1 MTDAALKDAPLGDA
15 SGVSAGAPAAPLV
28 KVRGLKV
35 AFVSRDSTVQAVNGV
50 DFDLARGEVLT
61 ILGESGSGKSVTMRA
76 LMKLLPKRARLE
88 GEVEIDGEDV
98 MAMSPQ
104 TLSDMRGQDVAMIFQ
119 EPMVAFD
126 PVFTVGAQ
134 IAETVER
141 HMGKSRAD
149 GLKRARELFD
159 LVQIPSPERRLKA
172 YPHELSGGM
181 RQRAMIALAL
191 ACSPKLL
198 LADEPTTAL
207 DATVQIQILL
217 LLRQLQR
224 ELGMS
229 VIFVTHDVGVAMEI
243 ADRLAVMYAGRM
255 VESGSVSEVI
265 NSPSHP
271 YTRGLLRSTV
281 HGASRGQRLEAI
293 PGSPPDM
300 SNPPPGCPFAPRC
313 PISIDACVSDTPAPE
328 ILSPGHQ
335 ARCFKAG
342 PEAAA

>member
-1 MTDAALKDAPLGDA
+1 MSDAALADAPPTKPSNSDR
-15 SGVSAGAPAAPLV
+15 PLV
-28 KVRGLKV
+28 RVRDLKV

-88 GEVEIDGEDV
+88 GEIEIDGDDV

-104 TLSDMRGQDVAMIFQ
+104 ALSDMRGRDVSMIFQ

-126 PVFTVGAQ
+126 PVFSVGAQ
-134 IAETVER
+134 IAESVER

-159 LVQIPSPERRLKA
+159 LVQIPSPQRRLKA

-255 VESGSVSEVI
+255 VESGQVAEVI

-281 HGASRGQRLEAI
+281 HGASRGHRLEAI

-313 PISIDACVSDTPAPE
+313 SISIDACGTEAPGAE
-328 ILSPGHQ
+328 TIAPGHL
-335 ARCFKAG
+335 ARCHRAG
-342 PEAAA
+342 PEPVA

>member
-1 MTDAALKDAPLGDA
+1 M
-15 SGVSAGAPAAPLV
+15 SGADGNAVVEENAQSPLV
-28 KVRGLKV
+28 RVRGLEV
-35 AFVSRDSTVQAVNGV
+35 AFVGRDSTVQAVNGV

-76 LMKLLPKRARLE
+76 LMRLLPKRARLK
-88 GEVEIDGEDV
+88 GEIEIDGEDV
-98 MAMSPQ
+98 VAKSPDA
-104 TLSDMRGQDVAMIFQ
+104 LSDMRGREVSMIFQ

-126 PVFTVGAQ
+126 PVYTVGAQ

-141 HMGKSRAD
+141 HLGQSRSE
-149 GLKRARELFD
+149 GLRRARELFD
-159 LVQIPSPERRLKA
+159 LVQIPSPERRLSA

-217 LLRQLQR
+217 LLRRLQR

-255 VESGSVSEVI
+255 VETGAVADVI
-265 NSPSHP
+265 ADPAHP

-300 SNPPPGCPFAPRC
+300 SRPPPGCPFAPRC
-313 PISIDACVSDTPAPE
+313 PISLAGCTTEAPAPE
-328 ILSPGHQ
+328 IVGPDHV
-335 ARCFKAG
+335 ARCLRAG
-342 PEAAA
+342 PEPVAAS

>member
-1 MTDAALKDAPLGDA
+1 MTTTAVAERPAAT
-15 SGVSAGAPAAPLV
+15 AGEAAPLV
-28 KVRGLKV
+28 RVRGLEV
-35 AFVSRDSTVQAVNGV
+35 AFVSRDATVQAVNGV

-76 LMKLLPKRARLE
+76 LMRLLPKRARLK
-88 GEVEIDGEDV
+88 GAIEVDGDDV
-98 MAMSPQ
+98 IAMSPGQ
-104 TLSDMRGQDVAMIFQ
+104 LSDMRGNHVAMIFQ

-126 PVFTVGAQ
+126 PVYTVGAQ
-134 IAETVER
+134 ISETVER
-141 HMGKSRAD
+141 HLGKSRTE

-229 VIFVTHDVGVAMEI
+229 VIFVTHDVGVATEI
-243 ADRLAVMYAGRM
+243 ADRLAVMYGGRM
-255 VESGSVSEVI
+255 VETGSVGEVI
-265 NSPSHP
+265 ARPAHP

-281 HGASRGQRLEAI
+281 HGASRGKRLEAI

-300 SNPPPGCPFAPRC
+300 SRPPPGCAFAPRC
-313 PISIDACVSDTPAPE
+313 PIAIPACKAEPPAAVT
-328 ILSPGHQ
+328 LSPGHT
-335 ARCFKAG
+335 ARCLKAG
-342 PEAAA
+342 PEPAA

>member
-1 MTDAALKDAPLGDA
+1 MSEAATNDVLKTK
-15 SGVSAGAPAAPLV
+15 VYAGKPETLV
-28 KVRGLKV
+28 KANGLKV
-35 AFVSRDSTVQAVNGV
+35 AFAGRDSTVQAVNGV
-50 DFDLARGEVLT
+50 DFELKQGEVLT
-61 ILGESGSGKSVTMRA
+61 ILGESGSGKSVTMKA
-76 LMKLLPKRARLE
+76 LMRLLPKRAELE
-88 GEVEIDGEDV
+88 GEVIIDGQNV
-98 MAMSPQ
+98 MQMTEEQ
-104 TLSDMRGQDVAMIFQ
+104 LSEMRGRKVSMIFQ

-126 PVFTVGAQ
+126 PVYTVGAQ

-141 HMGKSRAD
+141 HLGKSRSE

-229 VIFVTHDVGVAMEI
+229 IIFVTHDVGVAIEI
-243 ADRLAVMYAGRM
+243 ADRLAVMYAGKM
-255 VESGSVSEVI
+255 IETGSINKVI
-265 NSPSHP
+265 RNPSHP
-271 YTRGLLRSTV
+271 YTLGLLRSTV
-281 HGASRGQRLEAI
+281 HGASRGQRLKAI

-300 SNPPPGCPFAPRC
+300 SQPPPGCAFAPRC
-313 PISIDACVSDTPAPE
+313 ELSTPDCVSSTPAPVE
-328 ILSPGHQ
+328 VSCGHM
-335 ARCFKAG
+335 ARCIRTQSATLNNS
-342 PEAAA
+342 

>member
-1 MTDAALKDAPLGDA
+1 MSEAAALDRPATGAA
-15 SGVSAGAPAAPLV
+15 SAEPLV
-28 KVRGLKV
+28 RVRDLKV
-35 AFVSRDSTVQAVNGV
+35 AFVSREATVQAVNGV

-76 LMKLLPKRARLE
+76 LMRLLPKRARLG
-88 GEVEIDGEDV
+88 GEISIDGEDV
-98 MAMSPQ
+98 IGMS
-104 TLSDMRGQDVAMIFQ
+104 TSRLSDMRGRDVSMIFQ

-141 HMGKSRAD
+141 HLGKSRAD

-217 LLRQLQR
+217 LLRRLQR

-229 VIFVTHDVGVAMEI
+229 VIFVTHDVGVATEI

-255 VESGSVSEVI
+255 VETGSVAEVI
-265 NSPSHP
+265 AHPSHP

-281 HGASRGQRLEAI
+281 HGASRGKRLEAI

-300 SNPPPGCPFAPRC
+300 SNPPQGCPFAPRC
-313 PISIDACVSDTPAPE
+313 GLADAACRADAPAPVD
-328 ILSPGHQ
+328 ISPGHL

-342 PEAAA
+342 PEPAE

>member
-1 MTDAALKDAPLGDA
+1 MSAADLAERPK
-15 SGVSAGAPAAPLV
+15 AAAAEDQPLV
-28 KVRGLKV
+28 RVRGLEV
-35 AFVSRDSTVQAVNGV
+35 AFVSRDATVQAVNGV
-50 DFDLARGEVLT
+50 DFDLAKGEVLT

-76 LMKLLPKRARLE
+76 LMRLLPKRARLK
-88 GEVEIDGEDV
+88 GEIEVDGRDIV
-98 MAMSPQ
+98 AMSPGD
-104 TLSDMRGQDVAMIFQ
+104 LSDMRGHEVAMIFQ

-126 PVFTVGAQ
+126 PVYSIGAQ

-141 HMGKSRAD
+141 HLGKSRAE

-159 LVQIPSPERRLKA
+159 LVQIPSPERRLAA

-229 VIFVTHDVGVAMEI
+229 VIFVTHDVGVATEI
-243 ADRLAVMYAGRM
+243 ADRLAVMYGGRM
-255 VESGSVSEVI
+255 VENGSVHEVI
-265 NSPSHP
+265 RSPSHP

-281 HGASRGQRLEAI
+281 HGASRGRRLEAI

-300 SNPPPGCPFAPRC
+300 SRPPPGCAFAPRC
-313 PISIDACVSDTPAPE
+313 PLAIPACKDAPPPPVA
-328 ILSPGHQ
+328 LAPGHQ
-335 ARCFKAG
+335 ARCLKAG
-342 PEAAA
+342 PEPAA

>member
-1 MTDAALKDAPLGDA
+1 MNDAALADAP
-15 SGVSAGAPAAPLV
+15 GVAPNATNAPLV
-28 KVRGLKV
+28 RVRGLKV
-35 AFVSRDSTVQAVNGV
+35 AFVSRESTVQAVNGV

-88 GEVEIDGEDV
+88 GEIEIDGDDV

-104 TLSDMRGQDVAMIFQ
+104 ALSDMRGRDVSMIFQ

-126 PVFTVGAQ
+126 PVYSVGAQ

-159 LVQIPSPERRLKA
+159 LVQIPSPQRRLKA

-255 VESGSVSEVI
+255 VESGKVAEVI

-281 HGASRGQRLEAI
+281 HGASRGHRLEAI

-313 PISIDACVSDTPAPE
+313 SISIDACASQTPGAE
-328 ILSPGHQ
+328 TIAPGHLS
-335 ARCFKAG
+335 RCLRAG
-342 PEAAA
+342 PEPAA

>member
-1 MTDAALKDAPLGDA
+1 MNDLALAEPPVKASAA
-15 SGVSAGAPAAPLV
+15 AAAAATAEPLV
-28 KVRGLKV
+28 RVRGLKV
-35 AFVSRDSTVQAVNGV
+35 AFVSREATVQAVNGV

-76 LMKLLPKRARLE
+76 LMRLLPQRARLE
-88 GEVEIDGEDV
+88 GEISVDGRDV
-98 MAMSPQ
+98 MQLSPSA
-104 TLSDMRGQDVAMIFQ
+104 LSDMRGQDVAMIFQ

-126 PVFTVGAQ
+126 PVFSVGAQ

-141 HMGKSRAD
+141 HMGKSRAE
-149 GLKRARELFD
+149 GLKRARDLFD
-159 LVQIPSPERRLKA
+159 LVQIPSPQRRLAA

-229 VIFVTHDVGVAMEI
+229 VIFVTHDVGVATEI

-255 VESGSVSEVI
+255 VETGTVRDVI
-265 NSPSHP
+265 RSPSHP

-281 HGASRGQRLEAI
+281 HGASRGARLEAI

-300 SNPPPGCPFAPRC
+300 SNPPKGCPFAPRC
-313 PISIDACVSDTPAPE
+313 GLAIAGCLEAPPPPVEVAAGQIVRCIRAGAAPA
-328 ILSPGHQ
+328 
-335 ARCFKAG
+335 
-342 PEAAA
+342 